1 MYGRRVT
8 AMCEESSDSD
18 AYVSADESLGYEAE
32 TKEALTAR

>member
-32 TKEALTAR
+32 SKEAPTTR